1 MNQKQI
7 GIILIIIGIL
17 LAIFVYYSKI
27 REDKNIDEIIMA
39 QGGSCYLP
47 DGTCL
52 HEDRDYTIYIIGGI
66 LSGALILLGLYL
78 LIFDKTQQTL
88 AKQHLEVSHALKEAK
103 RNEKSKDEFNAFLS
117 GFKEDEQKILK
128 AIREQEGIQQ
138 STLRFRTGMS
148 KASLSLMLK
157 SLEERQIIS
166 RKENGKTNN
175 VYLRKKF

>member
-7 GIILIIIGIL
+7 SIIIIIFGIL
-17 LAIFVYYSKI
+17 LGIFVYYSKI
-27 REDKNIDEIIMA
+27 REDKNINQIIMA

-52 HEDRDYTIYIIGGI
+52 HEDRDYTIYILGSV
-66 LSGALILLGLYL
+66 LSSVLILLGIYL
-78 LIFDKTQQTL
+78 LVFDKTQQML
-88 AKQHLEVSHALKEAK
+88 VKQHLEVSRALREAK
-103 RNEKSKDEFNAFLS
+103 KNEKSKDEFNAFLS
-117 GFKEDEQKILK
+117 GFTNDEQKVLK
-128 AIREQEGIQQ
+128 AIREQDGIQQ

-148 KASLSLMLK
+148 KASLSLLLK

-166 RKENGKTNN
+166 RKASGKTNN

>member
-7 GIILIIIGIL
+7 GTIIIIVGVL
-17 LAIFVYYSKI
+17 LGIFVYYSKI
-27 REDKNIDEIIMA
+27 REDKNIDQVITA

-52 HEDRDYTIYIIGGI
+52 HQDRDYTIYIIGGI

-78 LIFDKTQQTL
+78 LIFDRTQAIL
-88 AKQHLEVSHALKEAK
+88 AKQHIEVSRALKDAK
-103 RNEKSKDEFNAFLS
+103 KQEKEKDEFSAFLS
-117 GFKEDEQKILK
+117 GFNEDEQKILK
-128 AIREQEGIQQ
+128 AVKEQEGIQQ

-157 SLEERQIIS
+157 SLEERKIVV
-166 RKENGKTNN
+166 RKESGKTNK